1 MPERSSRRLDVAIG
15 NRFVGAPTIRR
26 RLTMFRNLSARYLR
40 YGALSALALP
50 ILLAAG
56 TGSAMVTLQE
66 SFDPMVPKAS
76 AATSRIPAALR
87 DSRAEGVPGAA
98 VPEGR
103 GGAGLQERRRAR
115 ELGVVAGSMS
125 PGELNAITDVPG
137 VLVGHVTIIE
147 AGRFQTGVTAVL
159 AHGGNLFREKVP
171 AAIVVGNGFGKL
183 AGLSQVQELGTIETP
198 VLLTGT
204 LSVPRAADG
213 LITYMLGLPGNEQV
227 GSINPVVGETND
239 GGLSDI
245 RARPVTEA
253 HVADAIQSAA
263 GGGVEEGS
271 VGAGRGT
278 RAFGFKGGIGT
289 SSRRVPIGD
298 DPWTVGVLVQ
308 TNFGSRRALRI
319 AGVAVGEEL
328 TASGG
333 GDDDGD
339 GVLEGAPGDGSCM
352 IVVATDAPLE
362 HRALERLGLRA
373 LMGMARTGSEFSN
386 GSGDYVIVFSTHP
399 ALRTGPDA
407 PETAAVRT
415 LDGGRVSPLF
425 QAAIEATEEAIYNS
439 LFMATAV
446 EGHGGRTAEALPVD
460 RVLEILRSHGAVR

>member
-1 MPERSSRRLDVAIG
+1 MTRNSHARRA
-15 NRFVGAPTIRR
+15 
-26 RLTMFRNLSARYLR
+26 
-40 YGALSALALP
+40 ALCVV
-50 ILLAAG
+50 ILLVAG
-56 TGSAMVTLQE
+56 TGFPTLA
-66 SFDPMVPKAS
+66 AS
-76 AATSRIPAALR
+76 VSTSR
-87 DSRAEGVPGAA
+87 VPGASDG
-98 VPEGR
+98 VLPQGTL
-103 GGAGLQERRRAR
+103 GVGVVGPSKGAGFQARGRAR
-115 ELGVVAGSMS
+115 ELGVVAGSMP

-137 VLVGHVTIIE
+137 VRVGHVTIIE
-147 AGRFQTGVTAVL
+147 DGRFQTGVTAVL
-159 AHGGNLFREKVP
+159 PHPGNLFREKVP

-253 HVADAIQSAA
+253 HVADAIRSAA
-263 GGGVEEGS
+263 GGRVAEGS

-289 SSRRVPIGD
+289 SSRRARIGD
-298 DPWTVGVLVQ
+298 DDFTVGVLVQ

-328 TASGG
+328 AASGG
-333 GDDDGD
+333 DAAGGF
-339 GVLEGAPGDGSCM
+339 EGAPGDGSCM

-373 LMGMARTGSEFSN
+373 LMGMARSGSEFSN

-407 PETAAVRT
+407 PETEAVRT
-415 LDGGRVSPLF
+415 LDGGRVSALF

-446 EGHGGRTAEALPVD
+446 EGYGGRTAEPLPID
-460 RVLEILRSHGAVR
+460 RVLEILRARGALR